1 MEQLGVAVLV
11 FALRLVDVSVGTLRV
26 LYTVRGQAL
35 RAAGLGAVE
44 AGVFI
49 FAISRVFKYVD
60 SPLAMA
66 GYALGFAAGTALGI
80 ALEKWIASGLL
91 LVRVVSRDGSQR
103 LQQSLREAG
112 FGVTRFTG
120 EGREGPVDMLFVVTQ
135 RKRGDDL
142 LAIVRAVDEDAFVT
156 VESVNVAVGGYIP
169 LSSAAPA
176 AVRK

>member
-1 MEQLGVAVLV
+1 MEQFGVALLV
-11 FALRLVDVSVGTLRV
+11 FSLRLIDVSVGTLRV
-26 LYTVRGQAL
+26 LFTVRGQAL
-35 RAAGLGAVE
+35 RAAGLGAIE

-80 ALEKWIASGLL
+80 TLEKWIAVGLL
-91 LVRVVSRDGSQR
+91 LVRVISRDMVEQ
-103 LQQSLREAG
+103 LDQSLRAAG

-120 EGREGPVDMLFVVTQ
+120 EGREGPVAMLFIVTQ
-135 RKRGDDL
+135 RKRGDEL
-142 LAIVRAVDEDAFVT
+142 LGVVRTVDADAFVT

-169 LSSAAPA
+169 MSLTAPTS
-176 AVRK
+176 VRK